1 MLTPLL
7 RERGKIS
14 DDGWKK
20 PPQPNAFALS
30 ARADPV
36 QSIVPV
42 SPADQR
48 ETMASERKAA
58 IETASAMFE
67 QRSPL
72 IRWHRLKKRILLV
85 RREGHSIE
93 KRNFLVKDSEI
104 ASRRHILCR
113 GVGQPEKIIGNARAN
128 ALARGRQP
136 PVLNVALGKLS
147 CRRAQ
152 QMLSCQPRLRQAEC
166 HPVLQLVAEAIRTAC
181 LIEARSSP

>member
-1 MLTPLL
+1 MLTPLV
-7 RERGKIS
+7 RERDEIP
-14 DDGWKK
+14 DGGVKK
-20 PPQPNAFALS
+20 PTQPNAFALS

-48 ETMASERKAA
+48 ETMASERKAV

-72 IRWHRLKKRILLV
+72 IRWHRLKKRIPLV

-93 KRNFLVKDSEI
+93 KRNFLGEDSEI

-113 GVGQPEKIIGNARAN
+113 GVG
-128 ALARGRQP
+128 
-136 PVLNVALGKLS
+136 PVS
-147 CRRAQ
+147 YT
-152 QMLSCQPRLRQAEC
+152 
-166 HPVLQLVAEAIRTAC
+166 H
-181 LIEARSSP
+181 

>member
-7 RERGKIS
+7 SERDEIP
-14 DDGWKK
+14 DGGVKK
-20 PPQPNAFALS
+20 PTQPNAFALS

-93 KRNFLVKDSEI
+93 KRNFLVEDSEI
-104 ASRRHILCR
+104 ASRRHILC
-113 GVGQPEKIIGNARAN
+113 
-128 ALARGRQP
+128 
-136 PVLNVALGKLS
+136 
-147 CRRAQ
+147 
-152 QMLSCQPRLRQAEC
+152 QPRR
-166 HPVLQLVAEAIRTAC
+166 R
-181 LIEARSSP
+181 R